1 MLSVHGL
8 DGIRSKT
15 TVNSKSHKSESH
27 YWDSCGIAKAMGKYE
42 ELRNWLRKQAGGQ
55 GISQEFVSRLGT
67 SKATAHRVLN
77 QENDTK
83 ASSFLDWLDRM
94 GVKFVLPDDAPPET
108 VKSVCFVSPNITGV
122 DPYVS
127 MQHNARV
134 EPDEDNFLAIPIVN
148 RVGAGGGYMDEK
160 EVRDWMIAYRPAL
173 PQPVSSNLV
182 AVTVAKDQYSMVP
195 LIFPGDILLVDKNDC
210 EPKPPGSIML
220 VIEPEPERGERI
232 KRVATK
238 RRDGDMEITFYSQDA
253 ERYPPDTYYLNRDYG
268 GDIRNAIG
276 GRVLW
281 GWTDITRR

>member
-1 MLSVHGL
+1 MGLHEDILKKLSDLVE
-8 DGIRSKT
+8 I
-15 TVNSKSHKSESH
+15 E
-27 YWDSCGIAKAMGKYE
+27 
-42 ELRNWLRKQAGGQ
+42 GGQ
-55 GISQEFVSRLGT
+55 AAIHR
-67 SKATAHRVLN
+67 AT
-77 QENDTK
+77 
-83 ASSFLDWLDRM
+83 
-94 GVKFVLPDDAPPET
+94 GVGQSTLSNIKHGKHSPKFEKIATLLEHFGAQIVFPGDAQPET
-108 VKSVCFVSPNITGV
+108 VKSICFVSPKITGV
-122 DPYVS
+122 DPYVH
-127 MQHNARV
+127 MAHDARAT
-134 EPDEDNFLAIPIVN
+134 PDEDNYLAIPVVN
-148 RVGAGGGYMDEK
+148 RVGAGGGYMEEK

-195 LIFPGDILLVDKNDC
+195 LIFPGDILLVDRNDY

-220 VIEPEPERGERI
+220 VIEPEPDRGERI